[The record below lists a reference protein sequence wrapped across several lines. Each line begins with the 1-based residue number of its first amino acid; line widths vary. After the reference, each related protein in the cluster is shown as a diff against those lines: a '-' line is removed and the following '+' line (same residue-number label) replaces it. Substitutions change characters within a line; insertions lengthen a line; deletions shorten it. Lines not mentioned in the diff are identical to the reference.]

1 MLSVEGVVQHD
12 GVGASVRV
20 VQLAVESHSGL
31 EGLEAEDADL
41 VVGLHL
47 LVVGLVIECQGK
59 HSLFLQVG
67 LVDPGEGLDNDGP
80 ATEEPWL
87 QSSVFT
93 RRTLAVVLVP
103 EDDPVNARILVLPG
117 NLRDA
122 AVLASL
128 LVLDLKWEQLTRI
141 RYTGID
147 LIHLL
152 VLLVDG
158 GD

>member
-1 MLSVEGVVQHD
+1 MVQHD
-12 GVGASVRV
+12 SVGAAVSV
-20 VQLAVESHSGL
+20 VQSAGEGHSGL
-31 EGLEAEDADL
+31 EVLQTEDADL

-47 LVVGLVIECQGK
+47 VVVCLVVECEGE
-59 HSLFLQVG
+59 HALLLQVG

-80 ATEEPWL
+80 AAEEPWL

-93 RRTLAVVLVP
+93 GRTLAVVLVP

-128 LVLDLKWEQLTRI
+128 LVLDLKWEQLTRT

>member
-1 MLSVEGVVQHD
+1 MLQAALEG
-12 GVGASVRV
+12 
-20 VQLAVESHSGL
+20 HSRL

-41 VVGLHL
+41 VVRLHL
-47 LVVGLVIECQGK
+47 VVVGLVVECEGE
-59 HSLFLQVG
+59 HALLLQVG

-80 ATEEPWL
+80 AAEEPWL
-87 QSSVFT
+87 QCSVFT

-128 LVLDLKWEQLTRI
+128 LVLDLKWEKLTRI
-141 RYTGID
+141 RYTVID